1 MRVAYLGPA
10 GTNTHDALLAAA
22 GGAELDAVPCATVH
36 EAIAAVEGGDAERG
50 FVPFE
55 NSIEGAVR
63 STLDTLAFEAGSVTI
78 AGEHDHRIHHALI
91 AGRELELSAIGQ
103 VISHEQAGAQCAR
116 FLRESL
122 PGVAVRPES
131 STAEA
136 VRIVAS
142 SDEPWAA
149 IGPPAAAKLYGAVVL
164 RDEIGDEDDNV
175 TRFVWIAP
183 SGARPGG
190 GGPWRT
196 TLIFSELGADHPG
209 ALVDA
214 LTEFSS
220 RAVNLTRLE
229 SRPLRRE
236 LGRYMFFVDIEGS
249 DSQPAVADAIDALRG
264 KAENVRV
271 LGSYPVNAGGVP
283 GTPP

>member
-122 PGVAVRPES
+122 PGVSRPPGVEHRGGRSHRGLLRRAVGGDRCLPRRPSSTERWSCATRSATRTTTSPGSSGSRPEAS
-131 STAEA
+131 DPE
-136 VRIVAS
+136 RRRPVAHHPDLLRAGS
-142 SDEPWAA
+142 RSPRRAGRRADRVLLARGQPHPARVPA
-149 IGPPAAAKLYGAVVL
+149 PPPRAGALHVL
-164 RDEIGDEDDNV
+164 RRHRG
-175 TRFVWIAP
+175 RRLRAGRSP
-183 SGARPGG
+183 RRSRRCGARR
-190 GGPWRT
+190 RT
-196 TLIFSELGADHPG
+196 CECSA
-209 ALVDA
+209 A
-214 LTEFSS
+214 
-220 RAVNLTRLE
+220 TR
-229 SRPLRRE
+229 
-236 LGRYMFFVDIEGS
+236 
-249 DSQPAVADAIDALRG
+249 
-264 KAENVRV
+264 
-271 LGSYPVNAGGVP
+271 
-283 GTPP
+283 